1 MAFFIARLR
10 RLNMAAQKSLY
21 LIALVP
27 EVELRSRIRSL
38 KEEMK
43 HRFGASHALK
53 SPAHITLQM
62 PFRRPES
69 FESELNEAMESFALR
84 QSCFELS
91 LNGFDCFPPRVLFVK
106 VENQGEVIE
115 LHRQL
120 QNTLENELHL
130 SKQERGSRFHP
141 HMTIAT
147 RDLTEEAFLEAWP
160 EFSRRPFDAVFPVRS
175 LFLLKHNGK
184 AWEVYRVFRCLGA
197 ESSAASE

>member
-1 MAFFIARLR
+1 
-10 RLNMAAQKSLY
+10 MAAQKSLY

-27 EVELRSRIRSL
+27 DADLRARIRVL

-69 FESELNEAMESFALR
+69 FEPELNQALESLALK
-84 QSCFELS
+84 QTGFELS
-91 LNGFDCFPPRVLFVK
+91 LTGFDCFPPRVLFVK
-106 VENQGEVIE
+106 VQNQEPVIK
-115 LHRQL
+115 LHSHL
-120 QNTLENELHL
+120 QNALQEELGF
-130 SKQERGSRFHP
+130 SNQERGFRFHP

-160 EFSRRPFDAVFPVRS
+160 EFSRRSFEATFTVKS

-184 AWEVYRVFRCLGA
+184 TWDLYREFAFHRA
-197 ESSAASE
+197 

>member
-1 MAFFIARLR
+1 MAVK
-10 RLNMAAQKSLY
+10 KSLY

-69 FESELNEAMESFALR
+69 FESEMTKALESFALR
-84 QSCFELS
+84 QACFELP

-106 VENQGEVIE
+106 VAHQGAVIE

-120 QNTLENELHL
+120 QDTLEKELRL
-130 SKQERGSRFHP
+130 SIQERGARFHP

-160 EFSRRPFDAVFPVRS
+160 EFSRRSFDAVFPVRS

-184 AWEVYRVFRCLGA
+184 AWEVYREFLFQGA
-197 ESSAASE
+197 ESSAGTE

>member
-1 MAFFIARLR
+1 
-10 RLNMAAQKSLY
+10 MAARKPLY

-27 EVELRSRIRSL
+27 DADLRACIRGL

-43 HRFGASHALK
+43 RRFGASHALK

-62 PFRRPES
+62 PFRRPDS
-69 FESELNEAMESFALR
+69 FETDLEKTLESLAKK
-84 QSCFELS
+84 QTGFELS
-91 LNGFDCFPPRVLFVK
+91 LTGFDCFPPRVLFVK
-106 VENQGEVIE
+106 LQNQDCVIN

-120 QNTLENELHL
+120 QNVLKKQLGFSKKEL
-130 SKQERGSRFHP
+130 GFRFHP

-160 EFSRRPFDAVFPVRS
+160 EFSRRSFQARFPVHS

-184 AWEVYRVFRCLGA
+184 TWGLHREFPFRA
-197 ESSAASE
+197 VQAS